1 MIGNIKGYRYHFSDP
16 YVYVAFQVS
25 WLRIPELGWVR
36 GLGHGIAMVVW
47 GFVSLGLRVEG
58 YRADRQLYSI
68 NRKPVEGQNNAR
80 KSMLL
85 QTSSFLAREAASAP
99 APERI
104 SADSRGKLDWLCM
117 MSV

>member
-1 MIGNIKGYRYHFSDP
+1 M
-16 YVYVAFQVS
+16 VADS
-25 WLRIPELGWVR
+25 GTWLGS
-36 GLGHGIAMVVW
+36 LGHGIAMVVR
-47 GFVSLGLRVEG
+47 GFVGLGLRVEG
-58 YRADRQLYSI
+58 YRADPQLYSI

-104 SADSRGKLDWLCM
+104 SADSRGKLDWLCI